1 LEQYKLFEREGI
13 IFVKDKVDMKKYG
26 WKGLGKADEP
36 RQETL
41 F

>member
-1 LEQYKLFEREGI
+1 M
-13 IFVKDKVDMKKYG
+13 KDKVDMKKYG
-26 WKGLGKADEP
+26 WRGPGEEDEP